1 MEIWH
6 FLDAY
11 TSSLSSVTK
20 KKHAPNLSLI
30 CLRTKMYHDS
40 MKKGTSVIATLL
52 ILYTI
57 LFYAVQSI
65 MHLTARIY
73 PIVYIEGH

>member
-1 MEIWH
+1 
-6 FLDAY
+6 
-11 TSSLSSVTK
+11 
-20 KKHAPNLSLI
+20 
-30 CLRTKMYHDS
+30 MYHDS